1 MHSNLIRLRRG
12 AVVAIACLPAAV
24 SAHAGHGDIAGF
36 GDGMLHVASGLDHML
51 AAVAVGLW
59 SMAWPIRRAWMLPV
73 AYVLAMSAATWFG
86 VGREAGPSLETML
99 VATIIVL
106 GGLVATSR
114 HMPEVAAALV
124 VAVFGAIHGYAHGA
138 EAGTSG
144 SIPMYIVGLASA
156 TLALHV
162 AGMGFGLM
170 LRLTSRWGMR
180 VAGAVIAGAGVW
192 FAISAA

>member
-1 MHSNLIRLRRG
+1 MTRLSTRVRCG
-12 AVVAIACLPAAV
+12 ALAALAWMPVIA

-36 GDGMLHVASGLDHML
+36 GDGMVHVASGLDHMV
-51 AAVAVGLW
+51 AALAVGLW
-59 SMAWPIRRAWMLPV
+59 AMAWPIRRAWVLPV
-73 AYVLAMSAATWFG
+73 VYVLAMSAATWFG

-114 HMPEVAAALV
+114 HMPAVAAALV

-162 AGMGFGLM
+162 AGMGIGLM
-170 LRLTSRWGMR
+170 ARLASRWGMR
-180 VAGAVIAGAGVW
+180 VAGAAIAAAGVW
-192 FAISAA
+192 FALAT